1 MPANEKEITVNLLRE
16 KHHVDRIERAAR
28 REGAT
33 VESILEAI
41 EQEQEEIKKCCIR
54 IRHCRR
60 NKKRRTKKWSEEFM
74 WKRRKNSR

>member
-41 EQEQEEIKKCCIR
+41 EQEQEEIKEMLYQNPALPK
-54 IRHCRR
+54 
-60 NKKRRTKKWSEEFM
+60 E
-74 WKRRKNSR
+74 